1 MTDELSLPF
10 TVDIITCN
18 PPWIPA
24 NFVRETNPLD
34 NGVFDPEEKF
44 LHSAFNFARLHLS
57 KTGEMLMVYS
67 DLAYQLGLQEE
78 S

>member
-1 MTDELSLPF
+1 MTDELGLPF